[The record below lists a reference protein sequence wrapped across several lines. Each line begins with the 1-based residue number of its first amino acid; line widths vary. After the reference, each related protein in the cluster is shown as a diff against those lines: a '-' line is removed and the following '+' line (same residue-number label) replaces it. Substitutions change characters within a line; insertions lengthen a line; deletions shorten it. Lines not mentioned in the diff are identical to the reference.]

1 MRREDRHSGAAEV
14 LADDC
19 AFVGGCGAVAAATSA
34 MPPYD
39 LGLSGTGNRRVAF
52 FDLFYGKKREGLWA
66 VLLLGTSNPTIC
78 L

>member
-1 MRREDRHSGAAEV
+1 MRSVDWAV
-14 LADDC
+14 FNDDP
-19 AFVGGCGAVAAATSA
+19 AATSA